1 MKKIQKEHIALI
13 IKYTGIS
20 FITWGISHG
29 FFSWDRQI
37 ITSLVGICFFIAWTL
52 LEQKSENKTYMHTI
66 LFSAILAISIWAV
79 TWWLQHFPDSP
90 DRSLWIVPLWFIV
103 SVYAYFSLEK
113 ETIIKKAHL
122 LYAFVGFIL
131 FITISL
137 TLYSLVGKWYLW
149 ADWHDHWEAH
159 HNTVENIEISEN
171 SRGAEIWEESEVH
184 FKWDGHDHDH

>member
-37 ITSLVGICFFIAWTL
+37 ITSLVGICFFITWTL

-113 ETIIKKAHL
+113 EAIIKKNHII
-122 LYAFVGFIL
+122 YALVGFIL
-131 FITISL
+131 FVTISL

-149 ADWHDHWEAH
+149 ADWHEHWGAPH
-159 HNTVENIEISEN
+159 TTIEVSEN
-171 SRGAEIWEESEVH
+171 SRGAELWEEEVH
-184 FKWDGHDHDH
+184 FKWDWHEHDH